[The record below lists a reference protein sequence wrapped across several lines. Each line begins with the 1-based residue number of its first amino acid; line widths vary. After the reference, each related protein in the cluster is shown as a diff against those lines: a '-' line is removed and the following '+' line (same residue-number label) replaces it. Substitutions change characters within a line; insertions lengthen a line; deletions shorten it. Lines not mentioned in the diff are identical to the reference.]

1 MTTVLGFVLVP
12 VGLSATAVPIQIRE
26 HTAVGYSNI
35 MWVQLFWKRSGGII
49 KTACQMFLLGRHC
62 RARPDRVLC
71 DSVVLCSPVQSSV
84 LFVPNERLPLPF
96 TANTALHSLRGT
108 KAPLLWGENGCKCE
122 HSVSLL
128 SLRSVCPFFSFLK
141 CLSQFVLSIHSCTDV
156 PRNFTV
162 KLVTKTTVLLS
173 WKFYDSRFPYKCTVS
188 KASCMSSLTHTHLD
202 VTVQNLSIRIYLQIE
217 YHRQKSDIDARMT
230 KTLITNLR
238 PNTTYEFRISCQDS
252 SDGGPKHKLVARTA
266 PHIQI
271 RKPELDLKRESESTL
286 TIVFPPLE
294 TKDLI
299 K

>member
-1 MTTVLGFVLVP
+1 MTVPFFSVLTFPPLSHTGMVFSMASHDALLTSVGMTTVLGFVLVP

-128 SLRSVCPFFSFLK
+128 SLRSVCPFF
-141 CLSQFVLSIHSCTDV
+141 HS
-156 PRNFTV
+156 
-162 KLVTKTTVLLS
+162 
-173 WKFYDSRFPYKCTVS
+173 
-188 KASCMSSLTHTHLD
+188 
-202 VTVQNLSIRIYLQIE
+202 
-217 YHRQKSDIDARMT
+217 
-230 KTLITNLR
+230 
-238 PNTTYEFRISCQDS
+238 
-252 SDGGPKHKLVARTA
+252 
-266 PHIQI
+266 
-271 RKPELDLKRESESTL
+271 
-286 TIVFPPLE
+286 
-294 TKDLI
+294 
-299 K
+299 